1 MIKKTNV
8 ISKDKVNDLRT
19 ILVGN
24 ESPKIIR
31 IDQSDTSSF
40 SSEESGY
47 SPHFDKLRYFY
58 YDIRKFETY
67 KTKVRDKTKSEG
79 NLSNYS
85 S

>member
-8 ISKDKVNDLRT
+8 ISKDKVNHLRT
-19 ILVGN
+19 ILIGN
-24 ESPKIIR
+24 ESPKIIW

-47 SPHFDKLRYFY
+47 SPHFDKLRYFHF
-58 YDIRKFETY
+58 DIWKLGSY
-67 KTKVRDKTKSEG
+67 NTKIRDKTKSDG